1 MSVLGGSRL
10 IKGGVG
16 VGGGGGENSKE
27 LPIVFND
34 TETSFC
40 KASKSTYFCYKL
52 LWYGD
57 SYGVITPDN
66 NIFFLKTIS
75 YIWL

>member
-1 MSVLGGSRL
+1 MSVLGGSRI

-16 VGGGGGENSKE
+16 GGNSKK

-40 KASKSTYFCYKL
+40 KASKNTYVYYKL

>member
-10 IKGGVG
+10 IKGG

-40 KASKSTYFCYKL
+40 KASKNTYFCYKL

-66 NIFFLKTIS
+66 NIFVLKTIS

>member
-16 VGGGGGENSKE
+16 GGGGGENSKE

-40 KASKSTYFCYKL
+40 KASKNTYFCYKL

-66 NIFFLKTIS
+66 NIFVLKTIS

>member
-16 VGGGGGENSKE
+16 GGGGNSKK

-40 KASKSTYFCYKL
+40 KASKNTYFCYKL

-66 NIFFLKTIS
+66 NIFFLKNIS
-75 YIWL
+75 YIWLQY

>member
-16 VGGGGGENSKE
+16 GGGGENSQE
-27 LPIVFND
+27 LPIVCND

-40 KASKSTYFCYKL
+40 KASKNAYFCYKL

-57 SYGVITPDN
+57 SYGVINADN